1 MVLDKDL
8 QEYYGN
14 NTMTKIME
22 QLEKNRMKMFFFS
35 IKFYFKCNNF

>member
-22 QLEKNRMKMFFFS
+22 QLEKNRMQMFFFP
-35 IKFYFKCNNF
+35 FNFISNI